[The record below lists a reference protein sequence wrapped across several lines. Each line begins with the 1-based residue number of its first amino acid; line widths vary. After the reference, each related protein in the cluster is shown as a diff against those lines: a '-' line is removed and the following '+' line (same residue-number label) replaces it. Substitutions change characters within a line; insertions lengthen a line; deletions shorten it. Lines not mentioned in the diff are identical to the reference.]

1 MKPKLNSRFF
11 KNPEFEQKAEMLS
24 LPPNACQGNSFCFN
38 HWTLKSKIEP
48 KECEITWSLPWEF
61 TSKFIRLD
69 FYSFQ
74 FLHEQGCWGHMTVR
88 VSL

>member
-48 KECEITWSLPWEF
+48 KECEITWSLP
-61 TSKFIRLD
+61 
-69 FYSFQ
+69 
-74 FLHEQGCWGHMTVR
+74 
-88 VSL
+88 